1 MALTV
6 LLLWER
12 WSPFLL
18 RGCPSLLPESLW
30 VTARPFLRSLSA
42 MGSKERAAV
51 RVVSRVLLVALVLII
66 PATLVLIIPATLPAL
81 AYATPPDPS
90 WIDGIYDD
98 ADHDDV
104 VVLVTSGTGTVGP
117 AILADLQPI
126 PPLVSDPPPSTE
138 KAILT
143 LSAAAVRPR
152 APPVS

>member
-1 MALTV
+1 
-6 LLLWER
+6 
-12 WSPFLL
+12 
-18 RGCPSLLPESLW
+18 
-30 VTARPFLRSLSA
+30 
-42 MGSKERAAV
+42 MGSKGRAAV

-90 WIDGIYDD
+90 WIDGIYDDDD

>member
-18 RGCPSLLPESLW
+18 RLLPESLW
-30 VTARPFLRSLSA
+30 VTARAFLRSPSS
-42 MGSKERAAV
+42 MGSKGWAAV
-51 RVVSRVLLVALVLII
+51 RVVSRVLLVALVLI
-66 PATLVLIIPATLPAL
+66 VPATLPAL

-98 ADHDDV
+98 ADYDDV
-104 VVLVTSGTGTVGP
+104 VVLVTSGTGNVGP
-117 AILADLQPI
+117 AILADFQPI